1 MECYLIPICLVLL
14 GTSFVEDPE
23 RRRHSLGARE
33 KEEEREKKRRRRKR
47 NK

>member
-23 RRRHSLGARE
+23 RRRHSLGG
-33 KEEEREKKRRRRKR
+33 REKKRRRRKR